1 MSDSKKPPGQVA
13 YEAYEKRYSAN
24 FSNHTTAPWE
34 KLADIKKDAWHV
46 AAVALQKELD
56 VPAEIVHV
64 EKDDQDPA
72 AQDKRAWAQVCPE
85 CGDFGRPIK
94 ATGEHANAK
103 HCARCDILFG
113 WQSAP
118 PQWSADGE

>member
-13 YEAYEKRYSAN
+13 YEAYEKRYAENFHNHKSA
-24 FSNHTTAPWE
+24 SWE
-34 KLADIKKDAWHV
+34 DLADIKKDAWGV

-64 EKDDQDPA
+64 EKDDENPA
-72 AQDKRAWAQVCPE
+72 DQDKRAWAQVCPE
-85 CGDFGRPIK
+85 CGDFGRSVSS
-94 ATGEHANAK
+94 TGKYVNAK

-113 WQSAP
+113 WQNAP
-118 PQWSADGE
+118 PLRSV